1 LQPVD
6 QAVKLLSIAIFFH
19 VVNVNWEENTRR
31 MASKRAT
38 HPNLQTFPAMSKTE
52 HIVVLDG
59 SMLT

>member
-1 LQPVD
+1 
-6 QAVKLLSIAIFFH
+6 LLSIAIFFH
-19 VVNVNWEENTRR
+19 IVNVNWEENTRK

-38 HPNLQTFPAMSKTE
+38 HPNLQAFPAMSKTE